1 MIGQAKSTQQFEFFF
16 MSLVF

>member
-1 MIGQAKSTQQFEFFF
+1 MIGQAKSTQQIEFFF